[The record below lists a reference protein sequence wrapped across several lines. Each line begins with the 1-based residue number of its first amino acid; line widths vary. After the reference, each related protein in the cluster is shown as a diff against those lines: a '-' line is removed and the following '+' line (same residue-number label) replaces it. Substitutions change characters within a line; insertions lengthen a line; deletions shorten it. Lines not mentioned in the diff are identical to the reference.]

1 MSVLERIGET
11 FPEHVEAWAADGGAA
26 VPVPLSFYRG
36 YSLVTIEA
44 DREVGDDRYAY
55 LVGQDD
61 VLYLDGSLE
70 AIMRA
75 NRAEKL
81 KLDREQVPDYLRF
94 VFAHVGQGKLD
105 IVERPA
111 DMPWTREALAD
122 GLLSGLVEQA
132 NARVRPIRVRDGTDK
147 QYTAELTGVFRDLL
161 VECELGVAPDGALS
175 PRGKRPLAQDLPL
188 RGAEK
193 AP

>member
-1 MSVLERIGET
+1 MSVIDRIGEAY
-11 FPEHVEAWAADGGAA
+11 PEHVEAWAAGGGPAA
-26 VPVPLSFYRG
+26 PAALSFYRG
-36 YSLVTIEA
+36 YSLVMIEA
-44 DREVGDDRYAY
+44 DREGGDERYAY
-55 LVGQDD
+55 LVGKDD

-122 GLLSGLVEQA
+122 GLMSGLVEQA
-132 NARVRPIRVRDGTDK
+132 NARVRPISVRDGPDK
-147 QYTAELTGVFRDLL
+147 QYTAELTGVFGDLL
-161 VECELGVAPDGALS
+161 VECELDVAPDGALS
-175 PRGKRPLAQDLPL
+175 PRGNRPLAQDLPL